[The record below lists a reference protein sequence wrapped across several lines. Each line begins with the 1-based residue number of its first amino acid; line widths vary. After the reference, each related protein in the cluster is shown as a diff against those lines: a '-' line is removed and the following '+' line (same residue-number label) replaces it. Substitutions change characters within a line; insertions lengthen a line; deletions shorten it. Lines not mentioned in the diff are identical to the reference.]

1 MTNLGPSA
9 SASAVSAAD
18 AGARSLASA
27 IFSASP
33 CTATAPSRLAN
44 LGDLAARTPKTSNAF
59 ASTWKTL
66 SSKPGKTASARI
78 VSPAAAPTSSAGIAS
93 TAAATAHIPCTRS
106 FQLLD
111 WSLATVSAEYVA
123 VIRSMSSSF
132 DAGDASAT
140 SASASDE
147 DSLADAPGRLDAAVP
162 GLGRDPLPLLR
173 TPGAGLTA
181 IETVGLL
188 ETLTSLV
195 RRGAGFVDA
204 DADDAPHISSILAFL
219 ASSSVSIALATDLNP
234 PHARAIPAMAS
245 SAAALT
251 SGLAASVHL
260 TTPGRSAFCA
270 AAAGAPF
277 ISPHAAAIHSI
288 VCCGTL
294 GILCESAART
304 SSATSASEKQCV
316 ENSSS
321 AS

>member
-66 SSKPGKTASARI
+66 SSNPGKTASARI

-93 TAAATAHIPCTRS
+93 TAAATAHMPCTRS

-123 VIRSMSSSF
+123 VIRSMSSSL

-173 TPGAGLTA
+173 TPAGLAA
-181 IETVGLL
+181 IETFGLL

-294 GILCESAART
+294 GILCDNAART